1 MLIDARFFLNNVYS
15 APLFMEHSAAENIDN
30 EVSWSILKEDLDR
43 KIEEV
48 HKQFQAEANPPQ
60 AQELLEDYIKYKW
73 TAAAGIMSDK
83 HPQNPGLSDLYGYLD
98 LSQCSKSSNTNL

>member
-1 MLIDARFFLNNVYS
+1 MLIDAKFFLNNVYS
-15 APLFMEHSAAENIDN
+15 APLFREHSAAENIDN

-60 AQELLEDYIKYKW
+60 PQELLRDYIKHKW
-73 TAAAGIMSDK
+73 TAAARIMSDNY
-83 HPQNPGLSDLYGYLD
+83 PQFPELWDLYDCL
-98 LSQCSKSSNTNL
+98 